1 MSLVTDYSG
10 IVVAQN
16 QSPETGTSYV
26 TGTVYQD
33 FTLPDDFVRGDGSSS
48 AITPALTGIQFFVS
62 LASTSPSI
70 AWSLERYDFGTG
82 WITEESGSVSEAVA
96 TGQQWITVFFDSEL
110 AIPDTWLDDTFRLK
124 INVGTDYV
132 YYATPNP
139 LAPLRAYTN
148 AGGSSPV
155 LDASREV
162 SLLFRVLGSVAD
174 EGTDFLGNRYRS
186 AAIHTSVNDV
196 ATNIDGYWLSKP
208 NPSRFAVENLYF
220 DVRDIDLPAV
230 IDRVLVDPV
239 TPGVFF
245 HVYYSTEGVDPS
257 GYTPDDWDDLL
268 WTRVPHTFQATRRE
282 THALPQPIT
291 ARFVKI
297 EFSHLQARPYAQ
309 GDTAVPIEYRKHP
322 KWVLDYFL
330 LRAERDNVSDDPF
343 VARNVAVT
351 FDALD
356 LAYNYY
362 LDDLRQEP
370 DAPVL
375 LGTDGDT
382 VKSFLTQ
389 RNDVSDY
396 LDIATYSRI
405 RTTFSQFSEHPAL
418 FAKLDYLPS
427 LYSVAQAY
435 ADLYVYP
442 AERDLPSMTFDSRVV
457 SQVNRDPVLYEQS
470 FPVMFFFIQCRHQY
484 RKVVASLTHGRAYFV
499 GIREIRFDREQY
511 TSEVDSAAYIERLD
525 DTANTSR
532 DDFLRSR
539 PHNTIARTPV

>member
-1 MSLVTDYSG
+1 MSFVTDYSG

-33 FTLPDDFVRGDGSSS
+33 FVLPDDFVRGDGSSS
-48 AITPALTGIQFFVS
+48 AVTPSLTGVQFFVS
-62 LASTSPSI
+62 LASTAPLLS
-70 AWSLERYDFGTG
+70 WSLERYDFGTG
-82 WITEESGSVSEAVA
+82 WIVERSGSVAEAVA
-96 TGQQWITVFFDSEL
+96 TGQQWVTAFFDSEL
-110 AIPDTWLDDTFRLK
+110 AVPDTWLTDTFRLRL
-124 INVGTDYV
+124 NVGSDHV
-132 YYATPNP
+132 YYSAPNP

-155 LDASREV
+155 LDDSREV
-162 SLLFRVLGSVAD
+162 SLLFRLLGSVAD
-174 EGTDFLGNRYRS
+174 TGMDFLGNLYRS
-186 AAIHTSVNDV
+186 AAIHASVNDI

-230 IDRVLVDPV
+230 IDRILLDPV

-245 HVYYSTEGVDPS
+245 HVYYSTEDVDPS
-257 GYTPDDWDDLL
+257 GFTTDDWDDLL

-291 ARFVKI
+291 ANFVKI

-309 GDTAVPIEYRKHP
+309 GDTEVPIEYRKHP

-382 VKSFLTQ
+382 VKDFLTQ

-396 LDIATYSRI
+396 LDIETYSRI

-427 LYSVAQAY
+427 LYTVAQAY
-435 ADLYVYP
+435 SDLYVYP
-442 AERDLPSMTFDSRVV
+442 AERDLPSMTFNSRVV
-457 SQVNRDPVLYEQS
+457 SQVNRDPVFYEQS
-470 FPVMFFFIQCRHQY
+470 FPVMFFFVRCRHQY
-484 RKVVASLTHGRAYFV
+484 RKVVAPLTHGRAYFV
-499 GIREIRFDREQY
+499 GVREVRFDREQY
-511 TSEVDSAAYIERLD
+511 TSEVDTPAYIERLD

-532 DDFLRSR
+532 DDFFHDRPRSAI
-539 PHNTIARTPV
+539 TRTAV